1 MDRSELVELLSPE
14 GLRLLDSLPPYEPTA
29 DVVRMVSDLRKAGHA
44 PGLVTAVLSQ
54 SRLRARAVPK
64 FGEFAGRMLFTE
76 AGLEQATRLRVAALH
91 AGRFVGASLGRVV
104 DLGCGIGGDAMAM
117 AAMDITVT
125 AVDTDEVTATVASFN
140 LAPFDNAQVE
150 QGDAETFDLSGFD
163 AAWLDP
169 ARRTAGHTN
178 TSRLSRPED
187 YSPNLDFV
195 FGLSERMPIGVKL
208 GPGHD
213 RDLIPAGAEAQWV
226 SVDGK
231 LVEMGL
237 WFGALAR
244 TGIRRSALLL
254 DKEGSHELSAPA
266 DSEDVEVGALGD
278 YVYEP
283 DGAVIRA
290 RLIGDLAHELR
301 TPLASLEAT
310 VEAVVDGVLPADA
323 VTMATLHDQT
333 TRLQHLV
340 ADMATVSRAEERQL
354 DLHPRRVDTATLAT
368 AAAAAARARYAA
380 AGVRIDVDVVG
391 RAPVVRVDPDRLA
404 EVLANLLDNALRHT
418 PRDGAVRMVA
428 RGDPQGAVLEVS
440 DTGEGFDPADA
451 ERIFERF
458 YRGDSSRTR
467 TSAGSG
473 IGLTVARAIVEAHA
487 GTLRATSSGRGTGAT
502 FRIRLPRVRRDL
514 TSPPPRA
521 DGTSTR

>member
-290 RLIGDLAHELR
+290 RLIGDLAR
-301 TPLASLEAT
+301 SL
-310 VEAVVDGVLPADA
+310 DA
-323 VTMATLHDQT
+323 LMLSDSIAYLTSATLQQT
-333 TRLQHLV
+333 
-340 ADMATVSRAEERQL
+340 
-354 DLHPRRVDTATLAT
+354 PFAT
-368 AAAAAARARYAA
+368 AFR
-380 AGVRIDVDVVG
+380 
-391 RAPVVRVDPDRLA
+391 
-404 EVLANLLDNALRHT
+404 
-418 PRDGAVRMVA
+418 
-428 RGDPQGAVLEVS
+428 VLEVLPF
-440 DTGEGFDPADA
+440 DEKKLRLALQERRIGTLEIKKRGVDIDPATL
-451 ERIFERF
+451 
-458 YRGDSSRTR
+458 RTR
-467 TSAGSG
+467 LRLKGS
-473 IGLTVARAIVEAHA
+473 ES
-487 GTLRATSSGRGTGAT
+487 GTLVLTRAAGHRVA
-502 FRIRLPRVRRDL
+502 LLVERVRTL
-514 TSPPPRA
+514 A
-521 DGTSTR
+521 